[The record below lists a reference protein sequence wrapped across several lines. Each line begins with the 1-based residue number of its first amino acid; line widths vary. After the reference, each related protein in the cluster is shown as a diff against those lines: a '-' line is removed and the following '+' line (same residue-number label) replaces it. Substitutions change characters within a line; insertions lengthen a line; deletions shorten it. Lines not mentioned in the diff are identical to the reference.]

1 MKPIFQ
7 KSFSLYLIILLG
19 LLATNANAQ
28 TWTIGTGTTSLNGRA
43 NPFCLEAEAQRVQFL
58 YTNADLNAAGVPAGN
73 ITSMQ
78 FFVDNLNGW
87 NGAINPFNGYTI
99 RLYNTTV
106 ANLSGGWVTGTST
119 LVFNGNINSANGPSA
134 TGWHTISFSS
144 TFNRAVNNGIV
155 VEICFNSNTNVATLQ
170 STTSFPTVGQSNIG
184 VTVGRREF
192 ADNSTTGVC
201 SSTGGVVFNLR
212 PSIRFTNQ
220 PCPMGGP
227 VAGTVTGPA
236 TACINSN
243 VALTL
248 TGASVGSAFA
258 YQWQRNIN
266 SAGWTNEGTNATSL
280 TIAYTG
286 VATQYRVIVS
296 CVGNGASA
304 TSTALT
310 VNPVAFTSC
319 YCAPVQ
325 TGAGGV
331 GTMSRVI
338 FAGINNVSGFAGFTD
353 YFSGTAA
360 NVSLNGSFP
369 ITVETTSPFP
379 GVQVWVWI
387 DYNQNAIF
395 DVSERVQLTECG
407 TPTVPYNKFCGI
419 INVPPTALS
428 GTTKMRIRYT
438 WSNLT
443 VANPACTAQYN
454 YGEVEDYKVIIAP
467 SVACSGAPDG
477 GGNTLAGSTSTGFD
491 FSATTFTG
499 TITGPSITARA
510 GAIFTANTG
519 ATFTG
524 TINGGT
530 YTGTISGT
538 TLTITA
544 VTGGSA
550 PLAVGTLLSGG
561 AISAGTAITALGTG
575 SGGTGTYT
583 VNNAQTIASTTITG
597 SGTRLTVS
605 AVSAGNNNIGVGMSI
620 TGAGIAPGTTITA
633 LGTGT
638 GGTGTYTISSTQL
651 VASTTISGSGN
662 RMSVTA
668 ISSGALTVGMNL
680 SGAGITPGT
689 TITAQVSGGAGSTG
703 IYTIS
708 NSHNTPSITVAGA
721 NNVLTVTA
729 LTNGPIN
736 INTPGTISGPG
747 IAPGTA
753 IIAQVSGTPGQAGVY
768 TLSAPHAFASTS
780 LSGAGTRLTVT
791 TMTSGQVAI
800 GMFLDG
806 PNVAFGTT
814 VTALGTGT
822 GGTGTYIITPA
833 QLLPSTSFGST
844 NYVCPSSI
852 IYLSTQT
859 FPNNGSISFQ
869 WEMSADAGITWNDMP
884 GATLVNATY
893 SGVPLGGT
901 YMFRRR
907 TTCTIS
913 GQEAY
918 STPITVL
925 GNPSFVN
932 CYCTPVMTDNSAD
945 RIDRVSFNGYT
956 RTSTS
961 DQFRYSNTGTP
972 TAPVSI
978 LNIGTTY
985 PVEIQCGPYTGER
998 ASVWVDLNTD
1008 ADFDDPGEWMG
1019 QVQFTSYC
1027 GIPAGTG
1034 PANNI
1039 RIINVTIP
1047 AGTAPAPYTRMR
1059 VRIADPCQGIP
1070 LPSNPWT
1077 DACSAVYFGET
1088 EDYGIQISVL
1098 PVCSGTP
1105 TGGTTVSSIPNPC
1118 QGTPFVLSVTGASAG
1133 ETGLSY
1139 QWESNSGSGW
1149 SNILGANALTLN
1161 VNTPPNSGT
1170 IQYRRRINCVNSG
1183 LFDYS
1188 STLNVSS
1195 VFCGCQPSFTT
1206 GTSNGYFI
1214 SSVELENSGLSNTSG
1229 ANTTAPFY
1237 QYFTTVT
1244 EGIVQQGAPY
1254 WLKVVPGTNAG
1265 THNIGAWIDW
1275 NADNDFNDAGEQV
1288 GMQATSNS
1296 QPVYFLI
1303 NVPVTANLGLVRMR

>member
-286 VATQYRVIVS
+286 VATQYRVITT
-296 CVGNGASA
+296 CVGTGATA
-304 TSTALT
+304 TTPAYT
-310 VNPVAFTSC
+310 VNPVVFTSC
-319 YCAPVQ
+319 YCSPTN

-338 FAGINNVSGFAGFTD
+338 FAGINNVTGFAGFTD
-353 YFSGTAA
+353 YFAGTPA
-360 NVSLNGSFP
+360 NVTLNGSFP
-369 ITVETTSPFP
+369 MTIETTSPFP

-443 VANPACTAQYN
+443 VANPACTAQYSW
-454 YGEVEDYKVIIAP
+454 GEVEDYRVIIAP
-467 SVACSGAPDG
+467 SVACSGAPSG
-477 GGNTLAGSTSTGFD
+477 GGNTLAGSTATGLD
-491 FSATTFTG
+491 YSPISFTG
-499 TITGPSITARA
+499 S
-510 GAIFTANTG
+510 
-519 ATFTG
+519 
-524 TINGGT
+524 
-530 YTGTISGT
+530 ISGT
-538 TLTITA
+538 TLTAGAPSSGEISIGMY
-544 VTGGSA
+544 VTG
-550 PLAVGTLLSGG
+550 
-561 AISAGTAITALGTG
+561 
-575 SGGTGTYT
+575 
-583 VNNAQTIASTTITG
+583 
-597 SGTRLTVS
+597 
-605 AVSAGNNNIGVGMSI
+605 
-620 TGAGIAPGTTITA
+620 PG
-633 LGTGT
+633 
-638 GGTGTYTISSTQL
+638 
-651 VASTTISGSGN
+651 
-662 RMSVTA
+662 
-668 ISSGALTVGMNL
+668 
-680 SGAGITPGT
+680 
-689 TITAQVSGGAGSTG
+689 
-703 IYTIS
+703 
-708 NSHNTPSITVAGA
+708 
-721 NNVLTVTA
+721 
-729 LTNGPIN
+729 
-736 INTPGTISGPG
+736 
-747 IAPGTA
+747 
-753 IIAQVSGTPGQAGVY
+753 
-768 TLSAPHAFASTS
+768 
-780 LSGAGTRLTVT
+780 
-791 TMTSGQVAI
+791 
-800 GMFLDG
+800 
-806 PNVAFGTT
+806 VAFGTQ
-814 VTALGTGT
+814 VTALGTGI
-822 GGTGTYIITPA
+822 GGAGTYTIS
-833 QLLPSTSFGST
+833 PSQTLAST
-844 NYVCPSSI
+844 ALSGIEYVCPSSL

-859 FPNNGSISFQ
+859 TPNNGNISFQ
-869 WEMSADAGITWNDMP
+869 WERSTDAGINWSNLP
-884 GATLVNATY
+884 GATSVNAVT
-893 SGVPLGGT
+893 SGVPLGAT

-907 TTCTIS
+907 TTCSIS
-913 GQEAY
+913 GLESY
-918 STPITVL
+918 SNPVTVL
-925 GNPSFVN
+925 GNPGFVN

-945 RIDRVSFNGYT
+945 RIDRVTINGYT
-956 RTSTS
+956 RNSGS
-961 DQFRYSNTGTP
+961 EQFRYSNTGTP
-972 TAPVSI
+972 TAPVTI

-985 PVEIQCGPYTGER
+985 PVEIRCGSWTGTR

-1039 RIINVTIP
+1039 RFINVTIP
-1047 AGTAPAPYTRMR
+1047 VGTAPAPYTRMR
-1059 VRIADPCQGIP
+1059 VRMADPCQGIP
-1070 LPSNPWT
+1070 LPANPWT

-1105 TGGTTVSSIPNPC
+1105 TGGTTVSSITNPC
-1118 QGTPFVLSVTGASAG
+1118 QGTPFTLSVTGATAIDN
-1133 ETGLSY
+1133 TGLSY

-1149 SNILGANALTLN
+1149 SN
-1161 VNTPPNSGT
+1161 
-1170 IQYRRRINCVNSG
+1170 
-1183 LFDYS
+1183 
-1188 STLNVSS
+1188 
-1195 VFCGCQPSFTT
+1195 
-1206 GTSNGYFI
+1206 
-1214 SSVELENSGLSNTSG
+1214 
-1229 ANTTAPFY
+1229 
-1237 QYFTTVT
+1237 
-1244 EGIVQQGAPY
+1244 
-1254 WLKVVPGTNAG
+1254 
-1265 THNIGAWIDW
+1265 
-1275 NADNDFNDAGEQV
+1275 
-1288 GMQATSNS
+1288 
-1296 QPVYFLI
+1296 
-1303 NVPVTANLGLVRMR
+1303 